1 MSRIGK
7 KPVPITGG
15 VKVTVSGRTVTVEN
29 GPKRLSIEHRPEVS
43 VRIDGD
49 TNAVIVERQDDSRT
63 ARAMHGLT
71 RALINNMVVGVTQGF
86 NKKLDIFGAGWSVT
100 TQGKDLVLTIGYA
113 NPRRLPIPMGLDVE
127 AKGTRISITGAD
139 KQMVG
144 QFAANVRAQRKPEPY
159 KGKGIRYEDEQIIRK
174 QGKVFATGGA

>member
-1 MSRIGK
+1 MSRIGS
-7 KPVPITGG
+7 KPVPLASG

-43 VRIDGD
+43 VHVDSD
-49 TNAVIVERQDDSRT
+49 KNAVIVERQDDARIT
-63 ARAMHGLT
+63 RAMHGLT
-71 RALINNMVVGVTQGF
+71 RALINNMVVGVTQGYT
-86 NKKLDIFGAGWSVT
+86 KKLDIIGAGWSAA
-100 TQGKDLVLTIGYA
+100 TQGKNLVLTIGYA
-113 NPRRLPIPMGLDVE
+113 NPRVLAIPMGLEVV
-127 AKGTRISITGAD
+127 AKGTRITVTGID

-174 QGKVFATGGA
+174 SGKVFATGGA